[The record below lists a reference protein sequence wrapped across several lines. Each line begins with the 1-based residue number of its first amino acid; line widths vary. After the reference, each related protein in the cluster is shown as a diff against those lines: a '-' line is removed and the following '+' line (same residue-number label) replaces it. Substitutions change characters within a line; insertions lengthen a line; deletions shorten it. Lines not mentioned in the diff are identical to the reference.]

1 MAEAGIV
8 LHLDYTE
15 LDKIKTVILVKN
27 ISQMLSEIILQSQ
40 TMKKC
45 EGKGM
50 PISHTCAGR
59 EERVAL
65 GCCSCLHTVGHQPIA
80 TASASARSSK
90 CAREA

>member
-50 PISHTCAGR
+50 PISHT
-59 EERVAL
+59 
-65 GCCSCLHTVGHQPIA
+65 
-80 TASASARSSK
+80 
-90 CAREA
+90 